1 MDEVVIEPIDLA
13 AYAADALDVQAV
25 AFGLGPEE
33 VALRL
38 QIVLRHAQVAGVH
51 AVGAL
56 RGETLVGFGYGMPND
71 RTHWWSSVIE
81 PYLAANGND
90 AWLEDAFSVTELHV
104 HPRYQGHGLGRAL
117 ITTLCSASPLPR
129 SILSAVDRET
139 PARALY
145 RSLGY
150 RDLARRVM
158 FPNTL
163 LPYAVMGAPLPLPT
177 RAAPR
182 PDGAPPDAVR
192 PGAVRRAVPRGPVEP
207 L

>member
-1 MDEVVIEPIDLA
+1 MDQVRIEPIDLA
-13 AYAADALDVQAV
+13 AYAAAALDVQAV

-38 QIVLRHAQVAGVH
+38 QIVQRHAELPGVH

-56 RGETLVGFGYGMPND
+56 RGGMLVGFGYGMPND
-71 RTHWWSSVIE
+71 RSHWWSTVIE
-81 PYLAANGND
+81 PYLAANGYG
-90 AWLEDAFSVTELHV
+90 AWLDDAFSVTELHV
-104 HPRYQGHGLGRAL
+104 HPRYQGLGFGRAL
-117 ITTLCSASPLPR
+117 ITALCAASPLPH

-150 RDLARRVM
+150 QDLARRVM
-158 FPNTL
+158 FPNTV

-177 RAAPR
+177 RPSPR
-182 PDGAPPDAVR
+182 PNGARPGDGAP
-192 PGAVRRAVPRGPVEP
+192 RAVPRGPGEP
-207 L
+207 P

>member
-1 MDEVVIEPIDLA
+1 MDEVRIEAVDLA
-13 AYAADALDVQAV
+13 EYAAAALDVQAV

-38 QIVLRHAQVAGVH
+38 QIVQRHADIPGVR
-51 AVGAL
+51 AFGAL
-56 RGETLVGFGYGMPND
+56 HDGVLVGFGYGMPND
-71 RTHWWSSVIE
+71 RTHWWSTVIE
-81 PYLAANGND
+81 PYLAANGHA
-90 AWLEDAFSVTELHV
+90 AWLDQAFSVTELHV
-104 HPRYQGHGLGRAL
+104 HPRYQGIGLGRAL
-117 ITTLCSASPLPR
+117 ITTLCAASALPR

-163 LPYAVMGAPLPLPT
+163 LPYAVMGAPLPLAAT
-177 RAAPR
+177 RPGGRPNGVPRPAPR
-182 PDGAPPDAVR
+182 APF
-192 PGAVRRAVPRGPVEP
+192 GPP
-207 L
+207 